1 MPDVPDSTIEAE
13 ADYDYTYSFN
23 YDFGLID
30 DQPTAIATAVAA
42 TTATTTASGTG
53 DATTTAS
60 AASTATTTVM
70 TAATTATADV
80 QTTASATAT
89 TAGKATATATSTTT
103 AETTVPTAEGAETTP
118 IEYRVTRDGTT
129 VEDAVYD
136 VDPLVDT
143 ANPFGDY
150 AVVKIDDR
158 GGEKFQHYER
168 GTRVDIAISENSG
181 VTFEN
186 EFTGY
191 VVERREL
198 DQQGADALEV
208 ECYTFDQFL
217 RRNTV
222 TNDQTGNTITAAL
235 QDIIETDT
243 PVTWGAANVEVV
255 DEQELTRG
263 YQGEAVE
270 TVLRDL
276 AFKSNNEEFGV
287 NDSLEFFF
295 RPRETAHID
304 RGIDNTQWFN
314 YDIPELGKRA
324 INEVEVWFDDGDRS
338 VIVDDGTDKLDLQD
352 NLGLPS
358 PGTQRAELNR
368 PLVTNLNDAEDIG
381 RKYLKFRNATLSGTV
396 TTFGLFDAEPGD
408 TIDITIDPRG
418 IDTEFVIA
426 ATEYRWGVDET
437 ILTIVEKRGDV
448 DDILTEL
455 NDSVQR
461 VEMEGANRD
470 APSNRITTTNAR
482 AIVTPSFD
490 VDGNTPDADR
500 FVNDGRRAAR
510 DGWRGAGLPDIDTIA
525 VGSDGGGLSR
535 SNTDLNN
542 QTNSAAASESL
553 PDATTVTYEASIT
566 QTGVEEVGL
575 FTASGTLIARATF
588 ADPVDIDGTV
598 SVSLSVSNDDSV
610 SRGVLTTGGQTATRD
625 VLADNSPTLPNAYAY
640 GSDGTAVSESDTA
653 LGNELVDVSLEEIL
667 IQRADTQSEFESLV
681 GSIDATTPLFVSG
694 GTFGV
699 LQSCFFH
706 EGENWDTAS
715 TGFDD
720 GSSDTDISN
729 DDYAPLSRGP
739 DADGPDFVE
748 YDFVLDYEV
757 PASDFEFYVRDAA
770 GTSDGIPAV
779 RWELQHAN
787 GNTYTLDEITN
798 VGAGISQDFDW
809 AALPYLGGPG
819 AGDDYPDLEPGTYTL
834 RCEVLDSGGVANK
847 YFYYIDCVAPLDG
860 SYSYTFDETT
870 DANDALDGPEL
881 FPPSITRGFATA
893 TTQRNVTEANFDL
906 TANDVSTNFLVELS
920 NDDGA
925 TWESVANSE
934 TGSVTFDAANPGV
947 DTRVTIG
954 RGGSGAT
961 STPTQGYIG
970 QEISLW
976 ELLANPDAVVS
987 DNIGETLT
995 RAIVPPDTIDGETV
1009 RECGIKSDS
1018 TLLTRHEL
1026 AEFEVL
1032 SGQRLA
1038 SSETTEWT
1046 GDE

>member
-1 MPDVPDSTIEAE
+1 MPDVPEDTIEAE
-13 ADYDYTYSFN
+13 TDYDYTYSFN
-23 YDFGLID
+23 YDFGLVD
-30 DQPTAIATAVAA
+30 DQPTAIATAVAD

-53 DATTTAS
+53 GTTATDS
-60 AASTATTTVM
+60 AASTAITTVT

-80 QTTASATAT
+80 QTTASSTTTTAGAATTTATAT
-89 TAGKATATATSTTT
+89 TTTETT
-103 AETTVPTAEGAETTP
+103 APTAVGADTAP
-118 IEYRVTRDGTT
+118 IQYQVTRDGTT

-158 GGEKFQHYER
+158 GGQKFQHYER
-168 GTRVDIAISENSG
+168 GTRVDIGISTNAG

-186 EFTGY
+186 KFTGY

-243 PVTWGAANVEVV
+243 PVTFNAANVDVV

-287 NDSLEFFF
+287 ADDLEFFF
-295 RPRETAHID
+295 RPRETEHID

-324 INEVEVWFDDGDRS
+324 INEVEVWFDGGDRS

-358 PGTQRAELNR
+358 PGTQRAERNR

-426 ATEYRWGVDET
+426 ATEYKWGVDET

-482 AIVTPSFD
+482 GIVTPSFD
-490 VDGNTPDADR
+490 VDGNTPDADK

-525 VGSDGGGLSR
+525 VGDDGGGLSR

-542 QTNSAAASESL
+542 QTNSATATESL

-588 ADPVDIDGTV
+588 DTPVDVGGTV
-598 SVSLSVSNDDSV
+598 SVSLSVSNDGSV
-610 SRGVLTTGGQTATRD
+610 SRGVLTTDGQTATRD
-625 VLADNSPTLPNAYAY
+625 ILADNSPTLPNAYAY
-640 GSDGTAVSESDTA
+640 GSDGSAVSESDTA

-667 IQRADTQSEFESLV
+667 IQRADLEVDWESLLGDPDATDPWTFVNDAIEFYQTGFFQASVPNYTNESGATFSTSGNPDYINDQKMGIRDAGDFIEFEFTN
-681 GSIDATTPLFVSG
+681 A
-694 GTFGV
+694 
-699 LQSCFFH
+699 
-706 EGENWDTAS
+706 
-715 TGFDD
+715 
-720 GSSDTDISN
+720 
-729 DDYAPLSRGP
+729 
-739 DADGPDFVE
+739 
-748 YDFVLDYEV
+748 YEM
-757 PASDFEFYVRDAA
+757 PASDFQWSLRESADGAA
-770 GTSDGIPAV
+770 DPPAV
-779 RWELQHAN
+779 RYL
-787 GNTYTLDEITN
+787 LDGEEIN
-798 VGAGISQDFDW
+798 SRGS
-809 AALPYLGGPG
+809 LGGAELLWRPETSTTS
-819 AGDDYPDLEPGTYTL
+819 PPSNIEPGTHTL
-834 RCEVLDSGGVANK
+834 RIEVTSAGSDIWWVDAH
-847 YFYYIDCVAPLDG
+847 APLDTR
-860 SYSYTFDETT
+860 YSYTYDNSV
-870 DANDALDGPEL
+870 DANQELSGPEL
-881 FPPSITRGFATA
+881 YPDSQLFEFAQA
-893 TTQRNVTEANFDL
+893 STTRNVTEANFDL
-906 TANDVSTNFLVELS
+906 TANDVSGPFQVELS

-925 TWESVANSE
+925 TWEVVSNSQ
-934 TGSVTFDAANPGV
+934 TGSVTFDSADANV
-947 DTRVTIG
+947 DVRLTMG
-954 RGGSGAT
+954 RYGTQTESPTSGHLAQ
-961 STPTQGYIG
+961 SV
-970 QEISLW
+970 SLW
-976 ELLANPDAVVS
+976 ELFANPDAVVS
-987 DNIGETLT
+987 DNIGVALT
-995 RAIVPPDTIDGETV
+995 RGVVPPGTITGSTV
-1009 RECGIKSDS
+1009 RECGIKSDG

-1026 AEFEVL
+1026 AEFDVL
-1032 SGQRLA
+1032 AGQRLA